1 MAHDAFISYSAVDKV
16 TADAA
21 CARLEARGIRC
32 WIAPRDVV
40 GGLDW
45 SAEIVDA
52 IAASGVLVLVFSKRS
67 NESPQVKR
75 EVERAVSRGLPVI
88 PFRIE
93 DVPLSKHME
102 FFISTP
108 HWLDA
113 LTPPLEAHLD
123 RLVETVAFV
132 LDRTAS
138 LPRLPTGASTATD
151 VPRPRPIVASLANWP
166 APPQLQ
172 MWEERFIDALRPV
185 LRPRASVNAV
195 LPVGGVI
202 VALLVGAIGL
212 WSGLAGLFKVV
223 VPGQTEAILFQ
234 GFPWLRIANLFGT
247 AAGATGSLALL
258 VGADWMLRERTGGR
272 EVALAACRLLA
283 ISTFVWFVLAI
294 LSYSSNWP
302 MASVTGM
309 VPATFSLAATAWIL
323 QAVTHYMVRGRRAT
337 PEVTAVRGESRP

>member
-1 MAHDAFISYSAVDKV
+1 
-16 TADAA
+16 
-21 CARLEARGIRC
+21 
-32 WIAPRDVV
+32 
-40 GGLDW
+40 
-45 SAEIVDA
+45 
-52 IAASGVLVLVFSKRS
+52 VLVFSKRS

-123 RLVETVAFV
+123 RLGETVAFV
-132 LDRTAS
+132 LDRTAPP
-138 LPRLPTGASTATD
+138 PRVPTGVPLAAD
-151 VPRPRPIVASLANWP
+151 VPRPRPIVEPLVNWP

-185 LRPRASVNAV
+185 LRPAEAAGVAR
-195 LPVGGVI
+195 PVGGVI
-202 VALLVGAIGL
+202 VALLVGALGL
-212 WSGLAGLFKVV
+212 WSGLAGLLKVV

-234 GFPWLRIANLFGT
+234 GFPWLRIANLFGSAT
-247 AAGATGSLALL
+247 GAAGSLALL
-258 VGADWMLRERTGGR
+258 VGADWMLRERNGGR
-272 EVALAACRLLA
+272 EVVLAACRLLA
-283 ISTFVWFVLAI
+283 LSTFLWFVLAV
-294 LSYSSNWP
+294 LSYTSNWP

-323 QAVTHYMVRGRRAT
+323 QAVTHYMVRGRRSP
-337 PEVTAVRGESRP
+337 PEVTTVRGESGP